1 MANYKTKDKAPSGF
15 LKFLLSG
22 VVLVVAFVLFSL
34 VFAAVVQMFYG
45 VGFSDLVNDMYF
57 LSMLSD
63 LLLFVFAALGICLLG
78 GSCLLK
84 ISGKKIGESF
94 KTCAYIV
101 VVSVLFAL
109 FDLFSAIFSE
119 ETYTVFPEGWQRTLV
134 IIFVMCVFI
143 GLAEEAIFRGII
155 MHGFLALGG
164 RGKKSVLACVIIA
177 SLLFGLA
184 HVVTNFQDLANA
196 DANYIAQMALKTLQ
210 TTFVGISLAAATM
223 RTRNIVGPGLVHA
236 TFDFVALF
244 MYAVVFG
251 GSSDAIG
258 EYVTTGAEAASAVTQ
273 YIVMCIIFLPAAIIG
288 IRQILKCDV
297 PDRGAFYRYVVPG
310 ASGPGVFYPYGYV
323 PPAAVAGAVAAAAG
337 AMGQAVAPVWNQ
349 QGQTWQQP
357 GQAWGQQP
365 VQQQTW
371 QQPQAQQPW
380 QQSGQQQQTTWQQP
394 IVQPQQQT
402 WQQPQAQQTWQQSGQ
417 QQQTT
422 WQQPAVQP
430 QQQAWQQPQAQQAWQ
445 QPAQQQAWGQQQ
457 AQPQTPTWSQPAS
470 SAPDAPE
477 PGETSSQQQ

>member
-1 MANYKTKDKAPSGF
+1 MAKYKTKDKAPSGF

-22 VVLVVAFVLFSL
+22 VVLAVAFVLFSL
-34 VFAAVVQMFYG
+34 VFAVVVQAFYSAGQGALVDDMF
-45 VGFSDLVNDMYF
+45 F

-63 LLLFVFAALGICLLG
+63 LLLFVFVALGICVLG

-109 FDLFSAIFSE
+109 FDLFSAVFSE
-119 ETYTVFPEGWQRTLV
+119 ETYVVFPEGWQRTLV
-134 IIFVMCVFI
+134 IVFVMCVFI
-143 GLAEEAIFRGII
+143 GLAEEAIFRGVI

-164 RGKKSVLACVIIA
+164 RGKKSVLACVIVS

-184 HVVTNFQDLANA
+184 HVVTNFQELANA

-210 TTFVGISLAAATM
+210 TTFVGISLAAATL

-236 TFDFVALF
+236 AFDFVALF

-258 EYVTTGAEAASAVTQ
+258 EYVTTGAEAAAAVTQ
-273 YIVMCIIFLPAAIIG
+273 YIVMCIIFLPAAIVG

-337 AMGQAVAPVWNQ
+337 AMGQAWQQQPWGQ
-349 QGQTWQQP
+349 QGQAWQQPQPSQAWGQP
-357 GQAWGQQP
+357 GQAWQQPQQQP
-365 VQQQTW
+365 VQQQQQPAQPQQPQAWQQPTW
-371 QQPQAQQPW
+371 QQPATVQPQQQPW
-380 QQSGQQQQTTWQQP
+380 QQP
-394 IVQPQQQT
+394 AQPQQA
-402 WQQPQAQQTWQQSGQ
+402 WGQPG
-417 QQQTT
+417 
-422 WQQPAVQP
+422 
-430 QQQAWQQPQAQQAWQ
+430 QAWQQPGQQA
-445 QPAQQQAWGQQQ
+445 QQAWGQQQ
-457 AQPQTPTWSQPAS
+457 VQPQAPTWPQPAP
-470 SAPDAPE
+470 SAPDASASDE
-477 PGETSSQQQ
+477 TPGHQQ